1 MHSASRGEGKGRDR
15 TRDGGKLGH
24 SRNGYKFSFES
35 HLFLSQLNL
44 VTTIKSHRCFCKP
57 TKTFLLQQIPSLKFQ
72 AIIIADK
79 AGGKIL
85 DQATIDAMNAQGE
98 ASRKAREV
106 AIKKCRKKDK
116 ERKKEDMK
124 KLSEDAR
131 TTSRSERGKG
141 F

>member
-1 MHSASRGEGKGRDR
+1 MHHEEKRKEETELG
-15 TRDGGKLGH
+15 TGKLGH

-57 TKTFLLQQIPSLKFQ
+57 TKTFLLQQIPSLKIK
-72 AIIIADK
+72 AIIMADK

-98 ASRKAREV
+98 ASRKAREA
-106 AIKKCRKKDK
+106 AIEKRRKEDE
-116 ERKKEDMK
+116 ERKKEEDMK
-124 KLSEDAR
+124 KLSEDAG

-141 F
+141 I